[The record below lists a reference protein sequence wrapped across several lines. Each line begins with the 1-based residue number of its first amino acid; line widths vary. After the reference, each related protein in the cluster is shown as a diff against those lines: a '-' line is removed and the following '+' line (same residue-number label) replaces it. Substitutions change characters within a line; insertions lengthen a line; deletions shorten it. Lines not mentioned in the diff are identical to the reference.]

1 LQAGDLI
8 AQGDERL
15 GQRLKAAVI
24 VHVLL
29 DLGGLVRRHALR
41 ELFAVKEALQNII
54 GPARRA
60 GPRGTGFEKLFAQG
74 APPEAVDGLHLLENG
89 LPLLKKIIKIML
101 HGIKCIY
108 IDTFFNRK
116 VPALPVFFFGV
127 TRRSRTR

>member
-1 LQAGDLI
+1 VILQVGDLV

-15 GQRLKAAVI
+15 GQRLKTAVI
-24 VHVLL
+24 IHILL

-89 LPLLKKIIKIML
+89 LPLLAKIIKSML
-101 HGIKCIY
+101 HSKKCVY
-108 IDTFFNRK
+108 LEP
-116 VPALPVFFFGV
+116 VPVGANQCWRGSGHAG
-127 TRRSRTR
+127 REI